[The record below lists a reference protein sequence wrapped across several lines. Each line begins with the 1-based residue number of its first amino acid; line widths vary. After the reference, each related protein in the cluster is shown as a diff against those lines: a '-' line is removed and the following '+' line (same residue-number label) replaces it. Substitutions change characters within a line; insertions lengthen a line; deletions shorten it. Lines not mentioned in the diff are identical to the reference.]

1 MFFTPSTS
9 LCLQTNVN
17 VSVNVSVAHLAALL
31 VTTSVVWL
39 RLGSV
44 LSAFTTRKEGRK
56 EVTWMVM
63 AKISASKIVQ
73 KKLETIFLVTRKN
86 LVEIQIFFAAFLQ
99 AKIFWKF

>member
-39 RLGSV
+39 RLRHHGGFCSV
-44 LSAFTTRKEGRK
+44 CIYNKEGRMHHGQC
-56 EVTWMVM
+56 V
-63 AKISASKIVQ
+63 SHIVQ
-73 KKLETIFLVTRKN
+73 TKLETIFLVTGEN
-86 LVEIQIFFAAFLQ
+86 LLCGISNLASS
-99 AKIFWKF
+99 